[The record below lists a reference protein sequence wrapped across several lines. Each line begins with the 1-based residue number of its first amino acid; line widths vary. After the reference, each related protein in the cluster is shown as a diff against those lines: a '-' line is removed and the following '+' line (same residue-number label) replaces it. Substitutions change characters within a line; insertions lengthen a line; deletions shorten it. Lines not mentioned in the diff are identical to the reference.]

1 MARGSA
7 NHSAQGDDGVVFAA
21 FRHALC
27 CQGNLESAWH
37 PCQGDVLIGNAM
49 AHECILRA
57 RDELRDDEFVEAG
70 GDDADFDVFRYDFS
84 FVEFHDAV
92 PFFAVACLWVL
103 R

>member
-1 MARGSA
+1 
-7 NHSAQGDDGVVFAA
+7 
-21 FRHALC
+21 
-27 CQGNLESAWH
+27 
-37 PCQGDVLIGNAM
+37 M
-49 AHECILRA
+49 AHECILRS

-103 R
+103 RQLHSEHVPMRSRFVSK